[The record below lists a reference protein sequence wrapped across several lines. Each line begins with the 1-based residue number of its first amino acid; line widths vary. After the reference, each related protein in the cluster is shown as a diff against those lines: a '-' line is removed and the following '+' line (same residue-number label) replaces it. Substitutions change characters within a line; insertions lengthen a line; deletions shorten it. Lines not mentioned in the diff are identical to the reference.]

1 MKLIVTVYKENLSK
15 ELILKNNWTENLIGY
30 TRNEVVDRLVE
41 KFKIDLIDIEF
52 PSNRGILSTIYEGR
66 KGDDVFH
73 IRTIT

>member
-1 MKLIVTVYKENLSK
+1 MNKIAIFIQVFN
-15 ELILKNNWTENLIGY
+15 
-30 TRNEVVDRLVE
+30 E

-73 IRTIT
+73 IRIIT